1 MSLWGDIKNYRAYK
15 RFQGISKE
23 LWEMEDKKL
32 IQSKTVWGGLILAAC
47 PLIQQ
52 ILPTFGVP
60 PETIDAIVTLLRWI
74 GGSLGVVGVRQ
85 ILGKGKKDA

>member
-15 RFQGISKE
+15 KFQGVSKE

-32 IQSKTVWGGLILAAC
+32 IQSKTVWGGLVLAAI

-52 ILPTFGVP
+52 LLPTFGVP
-60 PETIDAIVTLLRWI
+60 PELVDSIITILKFV
-74 GGSLGVVGVRQ
+74 GGALGVVGVRQ
-85 ILGKGKKDA
+85 VLGKGK